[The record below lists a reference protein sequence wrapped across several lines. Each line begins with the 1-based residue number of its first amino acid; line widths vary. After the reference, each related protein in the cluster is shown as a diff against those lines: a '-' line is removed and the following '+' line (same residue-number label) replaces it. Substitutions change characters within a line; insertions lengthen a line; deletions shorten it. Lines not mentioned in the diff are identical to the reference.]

1 MTDMSLPIAVFD
13 SGLGGMSVL
22 SELIK
27 ILPNENFIYFG
38 DSANAPYGTKSAD
51 EVRALTVLVFER
63 LLARGIKAFV
73 IACNTATSVSVAYL
87 RERYPDMLII
97 GVEPALKPAALC
109 AQHPTVAVL
118 ATPLTLKETKFS
130 ELLSKYSEDAR
141 VIPFACPGLV
151 EFVERGIFEGEEL
164 DTFLS
169 GLFEPLKKERLDCVV
184 LGCTHYPLVK
194 GAIIKALG
202 DDVRVFD
209 GGYGTARQTAR
220 RLEEAGLLNKSEK
233 KGRIEIID
241 SSYPNETD
249 PEKSILQRFSK
260 EYLCN

>member
-13 SGLGGMSVL
+13 SGLGGVSVL
-22 SELIK
+22 SELVK

-51 EVRALTVLVFER
+51 EVRALTVRAFER
-63 LLARGIKAFV
+63 LYARGIKAFV

-87 RERYPDMLII
+87 RETYKNIAII

-109 AQHPTVAVL
+109 AEHPTVAVL

-130 ELLSKYSEDAR
+130 ELLSRYSESAR

-151 EFVERGIFEGEEL
+151 EFVEKGIVCGAEL
-164 DTFLS
+164 DGFLS
-169 GLFEPLKKERLDCVV
+169 ELFEPLKKEKLDCVV
-184 LGCTHYPLVK
+184 LGCTHYPLAK

-202 DDVRVFD
+202 EDVRVFD
-209 GGYGTARQTAR
+209 GGYGTARETRR
-220 RLEEAGLLNKSEK
+220 RLECEGLLNISKEK
-233 KGRIEIID
+233 GKIDFID
-241 SSYPNETD
+241 SSYPDEVN
-249 PEKSILQRFSK
+249 PEGSILLRFGK
-260 EYLCN
+260 EYLCH

>member
-1 MTDMSLPIAVFD
+1 MTDTSLPIAVFD

-51 EVRALTVLVFER
+51 EVRALSVRVFDR
-63 LLARGIKAFV
+63 LYARGIKAFV
-73 IACNTATSVSVAYL
+73 IACNTATSVSAAYL
-87 RERYPDMLII
+87 REKYKNIPII

-109 AQHPTVAVL
+109 AEHPTVAVL

-130 ELLSKYSEDAR
+130 DLLSKYSESAK

-151 EFVERGIFEGEEL
+151 EFVEKGIVCGEEL
-164 DTFLS
+164 DEFLS
-169 GLFEPLKKERLDCVV
+169 GLFKPLKKEELDCVV
-184 LGCTHYPLVK
+184 LGCTHYPLAK

-202 DDVRVFD
+202 ENVRVFD
-209 GGYGTARQTAR
+209 GGYGTARETRR
-220 RLEEAGLLNKSEK
+220 RLECEGLLNRSEE
-233 KGRIEIID
+233 KGRIDFMD
-241 SSYPNETD
+241 SSYPDEIN
-249 PEKSILQRFSK
+249 PEGSMLLRFGK
-260 EYLCN
+260 EYLCH